1 MSLYE
6 LFIGFRYLKAKK
18 SQGFISFNTLLS
30 IFIVFIGVFMLIVVI
45 SVMNGFQSQIK
56 DKILDVDSHITIT
69 NAFVTDT
76 GEGIRNYN
84 SLMDRVR
91 DIPGIKSVTP
101 FIQGQGLLRYKSYI
115 SPVVIRGIGKPGEMP
130 MDVKKF
136 IKEGPKDFTR
146 VNDVFIGVEMS
157 WNYNIRKGEWIEI
170 IVPKGRLTA
179 KTGINPGIGTYK
191 VAGLF
196 KTGYYEFDTKLII
209 LSLPASQNLY
219 DLGNVAWG
227 VGIKI
232 NDIYKM
238 EAMAARIRQRVGF
251 DYDVQT
257 AEQRN
262 QNLFYALR
270 LEKLIMTIILFLVI
284 ISAGFTIMGT
294 LVMVVMEKR
303 KAIGILKS
311 MGARPIS
318 IMIIFIMEGFLIGVT
333 GAFSGVVL
341 GISAALNLEVII
353 KWIEVKIN
361 GVMGAVYGAMNF
373 IFDVI
378 NLVFRSELSIGT
390 YQDLSLVPK
399 NVYYIDTIPT
409 EVNPEFVVL
418 IAIFAVFLSTVA
430 AIFPSWQASRLR
442 PVETIRY
449 E

>member
-1 MSLYE
+1 M
-6 LFIGFRYLKAKK
+6 
-18 SQGFISFNTLLS
+18 
-30 IFIVFIGVFMLIVVI
+30 
-45 SVMNGFQSQIK
+45 
-56 DKILDVDSHITIT
+56 
-69 NAFVTDT
+69 
-76 GEGIRNYN
+76 
-84 SLMDRVR
+84 
-91 DIPGIKSVTP
+91 
-101 FIQGQGLLRYKSYI
+101 
-115 SPVVIRGIGKPGEMP
+115 
-130 MDVKKF
+130 
-136 IKEGPKDFTR
+136 
-146 VNDVFIGVEMS
+146 
-157 WNYNIRKGEWIEI
+157 
-170 IVPKGRLTA
+170 
-179 KTGINPGIGTYK
+179 
-191 VAGLF
+191 
-196 KTGYYEFDTKLII
+196 
-209 LSLPASQNLY
+209 
-219 DLGNVAWG
+219 
-227 VGIKI
+227 GIKI

-238 EAMAARIRQRVGF
+238 DAMASRIRQRVGF

-318 IMIIFIMEGFLIGVT
+318 IMVIFIMEGFLIGVT
-333 GAFSGVVL
+333 GAFAGVVL

-361 GVMGAVYGAMNF
+361 GVMGAVYGAGHF
-373 IFDVI
+373 VLDLV
-378 NLVFRSELSIGT
+378 NLVFRSEFSMGV

>member
-76 GEGIRNYN
+76 GEGIRNYGA
-84 SLMDRVR
+84 LMDRVK

-115 SPVVIRGIGKPGEMP
+115 SPVVIRGIGKPGAMP

-136 IKEGPKDFTR
+136 IKDGPKDFTR

-232 NDIYKM
+232 HDIYKM
-238 EAMAARIRQRVGF
+238 DAMASRIRQRVGF

-318 IMIIFIMEGFLIGVT
+318 IMVIFIMEGFLIGVT
-333 GAFSGVVL
+333 GAFAGVVL

-361 GVMGAVYGAMNF
+361 GVMGAVYAVGNF
-373 IFDVI
+373 TFEML
-378 NLVFRSELSIGT
+378 NLVFRSSMSMGV
-390 YQDLSLVPK
+390 YQDITLVPK